1 MITDRIRLHIISPST
16 LSIVIFVIVIV
27 IVTATATATATVIVA
42 VTVIVIIIVIVVINL
57 SFTLSGSNR
66 YVERF
71 LCVLLALNLLLFNSH
86 GQGRSKKNN
95 REFKKRCTGKG
106 NFAKQTFLCT

>member
-16 LSIVIFVIVIV
+16 LFIVIFVIVIV
-27 IVTATATATATVIVA
+27 IVTTTATATVIVA

>member
-16 LSIVIFVIVIV
+16 LFIVIFVIVIV
-27 IVTATATATATVIVA
+27 IVTTTATATVIVA

-71 LCVLLALNLLLFNSH
+71 LCVLLTLNLLLFNSH